1 MNSKLNSIWLDWRE
15 KVPSGVPN
23 PSNDYHLVLLKELCF
38 KRGIDQKIVD
48 NVILVLE
55 KDEKIDPDTPI
66 KYKDK
71 EGNQV
76 ETTYKKA
83 IQRDKE
89 HPARIEAEKL
99 RKSGGKEEPEKE
111 EPKASGMS
119 TDDYASAALTS
130 KPDVEKEEPKGRE
143 KESVEDKLK
152 GQKERYEKLGLDEKG
167 VPTKK
172 PENPDLDEIQKPK
185 IDTLD

>member
-1 MNSKLNSIWLDWRE
+1 MNFEINSIWTDWRL
-15 KVPSGVPN
+15 KVPNGVPN
-23 PSNDYHLVLLKELCF
+23 PFNDYHLVLLKEICF
-38 KRGIDQKIVD
+38 DHNVDQGIVND
-48 NVILVLE
+48 VILFLE
-55 KDEKIDPDTPI
+55 KSEKIDPDTPI

-119 TDDYASAALTS
+119 TDDYASTALTS
-130 KPDVEKEEPKGRE
+130 EPDVEKGDTEESKTKIPVEQMKYYE
-143 KESVEDKLK
+143 VESQKESKP
-152 GQKERYEKLGLDEKG
+152 LGE
-167 VPTKK
+167 
-172 PENPDLDEIQKPK
+172 
-185 IDTLD
+185 

>member
-1 MNSKLNSIWLDWRE
+1 MNSELNSIWLDWRT
-15 KVPSGVPN
+15 KVPNGVPN
-23 PSNDYHLVLLKELCF
+23 PDNDYHLVLLKELCLS
-38 KRGIDQKIVD
+38 KGIDKDIID

-119 TDDYASAALTS
+119 TDDYASTALTS
-130 KPDVEKEEPKGRE
+130 EPDVEKENRSQKLARE
-143 KESVEDKLK
+143 KFKKVLDSQMDVIQFEPESDKEVLQSVVDK
-152 GQKERYEKLGLDEKG
+152 VNNMLNEKRE
-167 VPTKK
+167 
-172 PENPDLDEIQKPK
+172 
-185 IDTLD
+185 